1 MLFLVIECDANQE
14 VPSLYLLAITYKDK
28 LINCAGIAVFAF
40 YTQ

>member
-1 MLFLVIECDANQE
+1 MQIKKCQVF
-14 VPSLYLLAITYKDK
+14 YLLAITYKDK